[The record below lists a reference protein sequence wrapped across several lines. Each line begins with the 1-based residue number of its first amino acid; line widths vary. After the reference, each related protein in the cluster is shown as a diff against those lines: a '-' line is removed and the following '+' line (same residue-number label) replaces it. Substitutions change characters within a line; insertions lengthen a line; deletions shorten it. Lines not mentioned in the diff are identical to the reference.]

1 MVMLKREKLS
11 GKSKFIRVIW
21 GFILM
26 LPLAVSCSKEDGK
39 EDVVIP
45 DIALNK
51 SELTL
56 EKGKAERLIAS
67 FTPAET
73 PNKSHVWSS
82 SNSGIATV
90 DETGM
95 VTAVTPGE
103 TVVTATALIGKK
115 TATCKVT
122 VVDKV
127 VRVEGVSV
135 EPTEVVMVVGD
146 DLTLEAVVVPEN
158 ATNKTVTW
166 RSGDSKIA
174 SVDAIG
180 KVTAISEGKVAIEAT
195 TDDGDKTVSCQITIA
210 NRGVEIS
217 KPEVSD
223 VTSVSVLVEGTIKA
237 SGVKVTE
244 AGICYSTSQ
253 SPTVNDK
260 KVVLSGEDI
269 SYTLT
274 KLESNT
280 TYYVRIYAIV
290 DGAAKYGDQAM
301 FTTAVTVEI
310 SVPQISSVSSSS
322 AQISGTI
329 TTYGLQMNE
338 VGICYSTS
346 SMPTVDAIKVVLSG
360 NEIAYTLNELTPE
373 TVYYVRIYA
382 KLDGKYY
389 YGNQG
394 TFTTTGI
401 IKTHFEPTDI
411 YEDKVVLTS
420 VAPSGVQQVDICYG
434 TSPNPKIIDNVTT
447 ASVDSDGKLRLSLT
461 GLSKGTTYYL
471 RAYSRVGSKIEYY
484 DDEVSVETVGG
495 KEFFV
500 EHTFVGYE
508 NMDKKNP
515 ASPYRVFLKFTYDIE
530 LAGTY
535 LVKTV
540 SGELRK
546 ETDYSQSIYI
556 EAGTGIFYYKRENG
570 DASFSAYIKFPAK
583 AEIVFTNIENNR
595 RYYFMVPASFY
606 KGY

>member
-11 GKSKFIRVIW
+11 GKSKFIWVIW

-82 SNSGIATV
+82 SNSSVATV

-174 SVDAIG
+174 SVDATG

-195 TDDGDKTVSCQITIA
+195 TDDGDKTASCQIAIA

-244 AGICYSTSQ
+244 VGICYSTSQ

-310 SVPQISSVSSSS
+310 SAPQISSVSSSS

-495 KEFFV
+495 KEFSVKVV
-500 EHTFVGYE
+500 EIKCDGCLNLTMVCDINVGETYLIE
-508 NMDKKNP
+508 IDGDPSVSLKKN
-515 ASPYRVFLKFTYDIE
+515 ADY
-530 LAGTY
+530 
-535 LVKTV
+535 VK
-540 SGELRK
+540 SL
-546 ETDYSQSIYI
+546 YI
-556 EAGTGIFYYKRENG
+556 ESGVSTFFYRQHPKTING
-570 DASFSAYIKFPAK
+570 AWYLMSEANL
-583 AEIVFTNIENNR
+583 VFTNIDNGV
-595 RYYFMVPASFY
+595 RYFY
-606 KGY
+606 EIPYHVVKYLDYTK

>member
-11 GKSKFIRVIW
+11 GKSKFIWVIW

-82 SNSGIATV
+82 SNSSVATV

-174 SVDAIG
+174 SVDATG

-195 TDDGDKTVSCQITIA
+195 TDDGDKTASCQIAIA

-244 AGICYSTSQ
+244 VGICYSTSQ

-310 SVPQISSVSSSS
+310 SAPQISSVSSSS

-495 KEFFV
+495 KEFSVKVV
-500 EHTFVGYE
+500 EIKCDGCLNLTMVCDINVGETYLIE
-508 NMDKKNP
+508 IDGDPSVSLKKN
-515 ASPYRVFLKFTYDIE
+515 ADY
-530 LAGTY
+530 
-535 LVKTV
+535 VK
-540 SGELRK
+540 SL
-546 ETDYSQSIYI
+546 YI
-556 EAGTGIFYYKRENG
+556 ESGVSTFFYRQHPKTING
-570 DASFSAYIKFPAK
+570 AWYLMSEANL
-583 AEIVFTNIENNR
+583 VFTNIDNGVH
-595 RYYFMVPASFY
+595 YFYEIPYHVVKY
-606 KGY
+606 LDYIK